1 MLMPFAG
8 LGRTMTLDR
17 VLVAVGPG
25 DDDRVGPLAATTTD
39 VAGPAGAAVTL
50 AHVFTEQE
58 YEDARERLGGE
69 PGDEVTPDAV
79 ARRHATIRE
88 LGAALDDAGFDYD
101 VAGRVGE
108 HGDAIV
114 SLADDAAADLAVVGG
129 RRRSPTGKAVFG
141 STAQTVLLSAPCPV
155 TFVRS
160 DHH

>member
-1 MLMPFAG
+1 
-8 LGRTMTLDR
+8 MTLDR
-17 VLVAVGPG
+17 LLVAVGPG
-25 DDDRVGPLAATTTD
+25 DDDRVGPLAETTTD

-88 LGAALDDAGFDYD
+88 LEDALDDAGVDYD
-101 VAGRVGE
+101 VAGRVGK
-108 HGDAIV
+108 HGEAVV
-114 SLADDAAADLAVVGG
+114 SLADEADADLAVVGG

-160 DHH
+160 DH

>member
-8 LGRTMTLDR
+8 HGRTMTLDR
-17 VLVAVGPG
+17 LLVAVGPG
-25 DDDRVGPLAATTTD
+25 DDDRIDPLARTTTD
-39 VAGPAGAAVTL
+39 IAGPAGAAVTL

-69 PGDEVTPDAV
+69 PGDEVTPDSV
-79 ARRHATIRE
+79 ARRLATIRD
-88 LGAALDDAGFDYD
+88 LGDALGDAGVDYEI
-101 VAGRVGE
+101 AGRVGD

-114 SLADDAAADLAVVGG
+114 SLAGDVDADLAVVGG

-160 DHH
+160 DH

>member
-1 MLMPFAG
+1 MSVVVSAS
-8 LGRTMTLDR
+8 
-17 VLVAVGPG
+17 GPT
-25 DDDRVGPLAATTTD
+25 RSSSPGPTATTD
-39 VAGPAGAAVTL
+39 IAGPAGAAVTL

-88 LGAALDDAGFDYD
+88 LEDALDDAGVDYD
-101 VAGRVGE
+101 VAGRVGK
-108 HGDAIV
+108 HGEAVV
-114 SLADDAAADLAVVGG
+114 SLADEADADLAVVGG

-160 DHH
+160 DH